1 MRSMLFVPADSERKL
16 ARGLESGADAL
27 ILDLEDSVV
36 VSNHPTARRLAR
48 DFLEAHGPE
57 GSAPFLVRW
66 IESGHQALVFPGPD
80 AVIVTAAEQSERDR
94 ATGRSN
100 LISGHPG

>member
-1 MRSMLFVPADSERKL
+1 MRAHTGDW
-16 ARGLESGADAL
+16 L
-27 ILDLEDSVV
+27 IVKGRSDISA
-36 VSNHPTARRLAR
+36 ARRAIV
-48 DFLEAHGPE
+48 LEAHGPE

>member
-1 MRSMLFVPADSERKL
+1 MPRDRRVMWE
-16 ARGLESGADAL
+16 
-27 ILDLEDSVV
+27 EDSMRAHSGDWLIVKGRFN
-36 VSNHPTARRLAR
+36 SSAARRAIV
-48 DFLEAHGPE
+48 LEAHGPE

-66 IESGHQALVFPGPD
+66 IESGDEALVFPGPD
-80 AVIVTAAEQSERDR
+80 AVIVSAAEQSEQDR